1 MRIRILVTVLATF
14 FVAAGPARAGLI
26 NGGFETGDLAGWTT
40 FTTVNGNLGAVGA
53 GVVMFDTNG
62 NGAATKSARFNVGE
76 AVFPGAPGGGGI
88 YQHVMLGAGALTI
101 CADIAAYADSSA
113 NQSGGRFELLFDGAL
128 VASHDFGAIALLEIE
143 RESLL
148 ASFDVTAGLHEVR
161 LQITRPWNTNHVTPW
176 QYVDDV
182 GLSGAAVLVSDP
194 PTDPVPEPGTLA
206 LVGAGLA
213 GLARARKRRRT
224 R

>member
-14 FVAAGPARAGLI
+14 FVAAGSARAGLI

-40 FTTVNGNLGAVGA
+40 FTTANGSLGTA
-53 GVVMFDTNG
+53 GVVTFDTSG
-62 NGAATKSARFNVGE
+62 DGASTKSARFNVGE
-76 AVFPGAPGGGGI
+76 AIFPGAPGGGGI

-101 CADIAAYADSSA
+101 CADIAAYAELWGNS
-113 NQSGGRFELLFDGAL
+113 SGGRFELMFDGAV
-128 VASHDFGAIALLEIE
+128 VASHDFGGISLFEIK

-161 LQITRPWNTNHVTPW
+161 LQITRPWNTNHITPW

-182 GLSGAAVLVSDP
+182 SLSGGALLVSEP
-194 PTDPVPEPGTLA
+194 PTEHMPEPGTLA
-206 LVGAGLA
+206 LFGAGLA

-224 R
+224 P